1 MTRLPRTLRTLSA
14 LSALSAALFV
24 TIGMGSAHAA
34 NLGFLNNTPMSF
46 MNQADYTS
54 LQNAVRDAVQ
64 HKADGESTTWTN
76 EGSRNGVRIDS
87 TITPSNTRQEGDK
100 TCRDTEVV
108 LNAKGQTMTL
118 HPHFCRKGEGPWVFQ
133 KQH

>member
-64 HKADGESTTWTN
+64 HKADGESTTWSN
-76 EGSRNGVRIDS
+76 EGSRNGTRINS
-87 TITPSNTRQEGDK
+87 TITPSNTQKEGDK

-108 LNAKGQTMTL
+108 ITAKGQSMTL
-118 HPHFCRKGEGPWVFQ
+118 RPHFCRVGEGAWKFQ